1 MNALQ
6 SSIIWLGMA
15 NLLGFGISAIFSGKI
30 KLSRRFF
37 LLPYVILTSI
47 FLYFYFESN
56 SLISKEFWTH
66 NWIYGLL
73 AGLVIG
79 LILMKNILS
88 QPYSQKNKGLMLF
101 FDIIWLGVI
110 YGVIDGLFLNVMPVK
125 AVYIMFGTTT
135 FGNSSIGVIIIGI
148 FALISSLLIT
158 FLYHIG
164 YKEFRNNSVMLVLLG
179 NTLIT
184 LAFIISGNPLGAVI
198 SHTIMHIAAVFRG
211 PDTTLQLPP
220 HY

>member
-1 MNALQ
+1 MNTMQ
-6 SSIIWLGMA
+6 NSIIWLGMA
-15 NLLGFGISAIFSGKI
+15 NLLGFGISAIFSGKM
-30 KLSRRFF
+30 KLSRRTF
-37 LLPYVILTSI
+37 LFPYVFLTSI
-47 FLYFYFESN
+47 FLHFYFSSN
-56 SLISKEFWTH
+56 SLINREFWTH
-66 NWIYGLL
+66 NWLYGLL
-73 AGLVIG
+73 AGLAIG
-79 LILMKNILS
+79 LILTKNVLS
-88 QPYSQKNKGLMLF
+88 QPYSQKNKGLKLAL
-101 FDIIWLGVI
+101 DVIWLGLV

-158 FLYHIG
+158 FFYHIG
-164 YKEFRNNSVMLVLLG
+164 YKEFRNKIVMLVLLG

-184 LAFIISGNPLGAVI
+184 LAFIVSGNPLGAVI
-198 SHTIMHIAAVFRG
+198 SHTVMHLAAVLRG